1 MSKHVYQTYVNTVM
15 KLAKASNAEEAEL
28 ILRPVHYPV
37 LSKVDTSVAGWQ
49 QGLINNIQDED
60 SDLYKIEEKYYQ
72 TNALSIAICLHNKE
86 ILEYF
91 LQYTTCNQ
99 VNAWGYR
106 QEWGAVHLA
115 TDPAAHISALRYD
128 IDAIS
133 KVRGTLDILKQH
145 NADFDYIG
153 EYGGYNNPALA
164 LGRPKGA
171 PVISSWKE
179 QDIIR
184 KALIKHGA
192 NPFLIGSSYNMVN
205 NLPALKQLIQSK
217 HYDENQLMLQYISAV
232 ITHKNT
238 WIKKN
243 DLKESISRSLGESD
257 IFTSHAEP
265 DLVQQYTKQEILR
278 VIGDVSEDVTE
289 LIYDYVAA

>member
-1 MSKHVYQTYVNTVM
+1 MI
-15 KLAKASNAEEAEL
+15 KLMLEVIDNNGEL
-28 ILRPVHYPV
+28 
-37 LSKVDTSVAGWQ
+37 
-49 QGLINNIQDED
+49 
-60 SDLYKIEEKYYQ
+60 
-72 TNALSIAICLHNKE
+72 
-86 ILEYF
+86 
-91 LQYTTCNQ
+91 
-99 VNAWGYR
+99 
-106 QEWGAVHLA
+106 HLA
-115 TDPAAHISALRYD
+115 TDPAAHIPALRYD

-133 KVRGTLDILKQH
+133 KIRKTLYILKQH

-164 LGRPKGA
+164 LGRPQGT
-171 PVISSWKE
+171 PVISWKE

-184 KALIKHGA
+184 KALIKHGE
-192 NPFLIGSSYNMVN
+192 NLFLIGSSYNMIS
-205 NLPALKQLIQSK
+205 NLPTLKQLIQSK
-217 HYDENQLMLQYISAV
+217 HYDENQLMLQYISSV

-278 VIGDVSEDVTE
+278 VIGDVDEDVTE